1 MSDARLLAGRY
12 HLESVL
18 GRGGMGQVWLGRD
31 ETLGRTVAVKEIRL
45 PTALS
50 DEDRDALCSRMLREA
65 RLTARLSH
73 PGVVTVYDVVSEDG
87 RPFIVMELLQV
98 PTMADEV
105 AKTGPM
111 GPQRVAEIGLE
122 LLPALEAAHRAGIV
136 HRDVKPSNVL
146 LSENR
151 VVLSDFGIATSDS
164 DPRLT
169 ATGLIVGSPTYMS
182 PERLRGDATG
192 PETDMW
198 SLGATLYAAVEGRPP
213 FDGATTMGTVLSILN
228 DDLPRPAVSG
238 ELGEVLTGLL
248 DKDPGRRLDSRQAAR
263 LLRRVVNASPAAAT
277 AVPVPV
283 AAPRDDDA
291 AAPIAASTGVIRT
304 SGDDERPI
312 WQSEP
317 ELEDPQD
324 SAAYEPPDE
333 ELPAAVDERPPGRRP
348 GTRTLLLALLVLTVV
363 VAGALG
369 ARMLAVDDAESS
381 GDDPGEAATTE
392 APRSEPSA
400 ADPTSEPVKPKKSER
415 PSKTPKADVPASFRL
430 QDDPLDFEVAVPDGW
445 QRRLDGTTRVDYVDP
460 NSSAYVR
467 IDQQPEAGPSAEQAW
482 RDSEAAVSARLP
494 GYERI
499 KIEQVDYRSWD
510 TADWEFTW
518 SGDNGTVHVL
528 NRGIAT
534 DTKGFALYVSAPDS
548 RWRSVGKPAF
558 DTAAET
564 FTPTD

>member
-12 HLESVL
+12 RLESVL

-87 RPFIVMELLQV
+87 RPFIVMELLPV

-111 GPQRVAEIGLE
+111 PPQRVAEIGLE
-122 LLPALEAAHRAGIV
+122 LLPALDAAHRAGIV

-151 VVLSDFGIATSDS
+151 VVLSDFGIATSES

-198 SLGATLYAAVEGRPP
+198 SLGATLYAAAEGRPP
-213 FDGATTMGTVLSILN
+213 FDGPTTMGTVLSILN
-228 DDLPRPAVSG
+228 DDLPRPAVGG

-248 DKDPGRRLDSRQAAR
+248 DKDPERRLDSRQAAR
-263 LLRRVVNASPAAAT
+263 LLRRIVNVSAEAAAPLPAAA
-277 AVPVPV
+277 PG
-283 AAPRDDDA
+283 DDDGS
-291 AAPIAASTGVIRT
+291 APIAANTGVIRPT
-304 SGDDERPI
+304 GDDERPI
-312 WQSEP
+312 WQSESDP
-317 ELEDPQD
+317 EDSQD
-324 SAAYEPPDE
+324 SAANEPHDE
-333 ELPAAVDERPPGRRP
+333 ALPASVDERPPGHRP
-348 GTRTLLLALLVLTVV
+348 GTRTLLLALVVLAVV
-363 VAGALG
+363 IVGALV
-369 ARMLAVDDAESS
+369 ARMLAVDDVEPS
-381 GDDPGEAATTE
+381 GDPAAATTE
-392 APRSEPSA
+392 APRSEPTAS
-400 ADPTSEPVKPKKSER
+400 DPPSDPSQSEKPSKKPK
-415 PSKTPKADVPASFRL
+415 SKKPDVPAGFSL
-430 QDDPLDFEVAVPDGW
+430 QDDPLGFEVAVPDGW
-445 QRRLDGTTRVDYVDP
+445 QRRLDGATRVDYVAPDG
-460 NSSAYVR
+460 SGYVR

-482 RDSEAAVSARLP
+482 LDSEEAVSARLP

-499 KIEQVDYRSWD
+499 RIEQVDYRSWD

-518 SGDNGTVHVL
+518 SGDSGTVHVL

-548 RWRSVGKPAF
+548 QWGSVGKPAF